1 MGTPSESVL
10 DLLQEAQYLV
20 LQLVKEGN
28 DEGSPNAQPCHCN
41 GCEVHL
47 AALGRENKRLSE
59 ENASLKQLLSH
70 SKNSEEEC
78 QRQLSS
84 IFSAYNALQQH
95 MKTVMEKAKGSK
107 VTSLVPKHKFDFGMR
122 PKTASPSLVRVPSH
136 ESSV

>member
-1 MGTPSESVL
+1 M
-10 DLLQEAQYLV
+10 
-20 LQLVKEGN
+20 
-28 DEGSPNAQPCHCN
+28 PCCARVVSFRKCVFLMVMRTTFHSALP

-95 MKTVMEKAKGSK
+95 MKTVMEKAKVSSCLNPCCNFSCAM
-107 VTSLVPKHKFDFGMR
+107 TDELEPTHLRRIAWLVLELQEIPLHLGR
-122 PKTASPSLVRVPSH
+122 STW
-136 ESSV
+136 